1 MKSTWIHCIAAA
13 LLVAAL
19 AAPAHAA
26 AGKSVLD
33 AKSPNGARTASL
45 ICVNIG
51 RIGADADYSQASC
64 KIEIKTAKSKK
75 TIVVESELS
84 PKKENTVF
92 GDGIELKDVKKR
104 FKWSADSR
112 YLVYVHYTGSTEFG
126 PSAHVLVRIF
136 DTKTGK
142 TAIYDPGAD
151 LIGHAKYANNPR
163 CVVPYGGV
171 EILKTGGI
179 VFYTINEFLA
189 PGEYKENACEN
200 SSYKINRITINF
212 SGREI
217 KKEILKEKGFS
228 WG

>member
-1 MKSTWIHCIAAA
+1 MKSAGKMCMAAA
-13 LLVAAL
+13 LAL
-19 AAPAHAA
+19 AIASSAARA

-45 ICVNIG
+45 ICSNIG
-51 RIGADADYSQASC
+51 KVGADADYSQANC
-64 KIEIKTAKSKK
+64 KLEIKTAKSKT

-84 PKKENTVF
+84 PKKENPVF

-104 FKWSADSR
+104 IRWSADNR
-112 YLVYVHYTGSTEFG
+112 YLVYVHYTGSTEYG
-126 PSAHVLVRIF
+126 PSGHVIVRIF

-142 TAIYDPGAD
+142 SAKYDPGAD

-163 CVVPYGGV
+163 CVVPYGGI
-171 EILKTGGI
+171 EILRTGGV
-179 VFYTINEFLA
+179 VFYTIKEFLA

-200 SSYKINRITINF
+200 SSYKINRITINL

-217 KKEILKEKGFS
+217 KKEVLKEKGFS